1 MNLSPIFAAGIAD
14 DFAKAATET
23 AHTFGFNTHHF
34 IAQVISF
41 GIVAFLLHRFAYKP
55 ILQVLE
61 ERRTRI
67 AESLANA
74 DKIKAELASAQ
85 AKVQEVIGQAS
96 QQAQKIIE
104 ESRAAAARVAE
115 VERQKAIADAASIIA
130 KARQSN
136 DAELARMKGELRQEF
151 GRLVVAAASRATG
164 DILSTDQKGRLA
176 DEAVRQLA
184 A

>member
-1 MNLSPIFAAGIAD
+1 MNLFLLAAAAPTGNPVADIA
-14 DFAKAATET
+14 
-23 AHTFGFNTHHF
+23 HQFGVNW
-34 IAQVISF
+34 QLLISQIILF
-41 GIVAFLLHRFAYKP
+41 VIVALALKKFAYAP
-55 ILQVLE
+55 ILEMLE
-61 ERRTRI
+61 QRRTRI

-74 DKIKAELASAQ
+74 DKIKSELANAQ
-85 AKVQEVIGQAS
+85 AKSQELIGQAS

-104 ESRAAAARVAE
+104 EARAAAAKVAE

-130 KARQSN
+130 KAKQAN

-164 DILSTDQKGRLA
+164 DILNADQKGRLA
-176 DEAVRQLA
+176 DDAVRQLA